1 MKYDKNSIEKRKR
14 KINMFSKILYI
25 IVIILMY
32 NLVLV
37 AISFISKQD
46 FNGLFGYKAYNI
58 VTSSM
63 EPNINIGDIIITKN
77 VKDQDDLNVEDV
89 ISFKQNGEVVTHR
102 IIGIEEVN
110 GEKRFITKGDN
121 NNIPDLEKITFSQIE
136 GKKIITIPYLGKIV
150 EFLENRVIFLII
162 ILIIVILYL
171 YRLNKVEKSELRRE
185 KRRNIKPNKIN

>member
-162 ILIIVILYL
+162 ILIILILYL

>member
-1 MKYDKNSIEKRKR
+1 
-14 KINMFSKILYI
+14 
-25 IVIILMY
+25 MY

-162 ILIIVILYL
+162 ILIILILYL

>member
-1 MKYDKNSIEKRKR
+1 MKYDKNSIEKWKR

-162 ILIIVILYL
+162 ILIILILYL

>member
-121 NNIPDLEKITFSQIE
+121 NNIPDLEKITFLQIE

-162 ILIIVILYL
+162 ILIILILYL

>member
-63 EPNINIGDIIITKN
+63 
-77 VKDQDDLNVEDV
+77 
-89 ISFKQNGEVVTHR
+89 
-102 IIGIEEVN
+102 
-110 GEKRFITKGDN
+110 
-121 NNIPDLEKITFSQIE
+121 
-136 GKKIITIPYLGKIV
+136 
-150 EFLENRVIFLII
+150 
-162 ILIIVILYL
+162 
-171 YRLNKVEKSELRRE
+171 
-185 KRRNIKPNKIN
+185 

>member
-121 NNIPDLEKITFSQIE
+121 NNIPDLKKITFSQIE

-162 ILIIVILYL
+162 ILIILILYL